1 LLAATLAGDNPMR
14 KNEARKIAERA
25 FLDDRGRIT
34 NKEIA
39 QKLGI
44 HPATVARWKKLDE
57 WDVKLVQSLS
67 KFSEG
72 EPKSEDV
79 YAVDLR
85 HLSLLNER
93 IDAYLRKKE
102 LLPSEILELAEAKY
116 HIMSCMEMIN
126 EQMRYVFSDDFPE
139 DEEFD

>member
-1 LLAATLAGDNPMR
+1 MGSANNDYLAHYAGQLPAATLAGDNPMR

-72 EPKSEDV
+72 EAKSEDFF
-79 YAVDLR
+79 AVDLR

-102 LLPSEILELAEAKY
+102 LLNVDNYSSMAHTP
-116 HIMSCMEMIN
+116 
-126 EQMRYVFSDDFPE
+126 
-139 DEEFD
+139 